1 MSNLKNLLN
10 QIQATPPRERTYAD
24 YLAAANLAKEL
35 PSKLEY
41 PALRVAILRN
51 FTVEPLLPILEVEI
65 LLAGFSPEIWV
76 NDFDAT
82 ASDVLGGNSSLEA
95 FSPDFIVMLNWL
107 ETLSPTLSTQF
118 LSQTK
123 EGIDEEVTRV
133 RQWYR
138 DIEIHL
144 RKKFSS
150 PIIINNFPLPSEVT
164 LGILD
169 AQDTQYQLHTS
180 QMLNE
185 SILLD
190 SKAVEDIY
198 VMDAVRIFAADGF
211 FNCFNSR
218 HWQMARA
225 PLSQTALL
233 RFGYE
238 LGKFI
243 RALRGKSKKC
253 LVLDCD
259 NTLWGGVIGEDG
271 MDGIKLGTTFP
282 GSSYKSFQ
290 EEVLNLRERGV
301 ILALCSKNNEQD
313 VLQVLNTHPEML
325 IKQKHLATWQVNWD
339 DKATNLRRLAE
350 ELNIGLDS
358 FVFVDDSDFDVN
370 WVREQLPE
378 VSVIHLKGNTS
389 NYRSLLSSFGYF
401 DALTFTSEDRR
412 KNEMYGE
419 ARVRK
424 QLESSAGSME
434 DYLVNLGLEAQ
445 IGVPAPSDI
454 ARCSQLTQ
462 KTNQFNLT
470 TIRYS
475 EGQIKDLIDNPN
487 ADVFYLRV
495 KDKIADLGLIG
506 VAIVRY
512 EVQIAT
518 VESFMMSCRAIGRGA
533 ETALLAFIA
542 ERAKLGYG
550 ANSLQAKYLHTS
562 KNESLVSSFYKDHHF
577 DLVSQSDKDTNWTF
591 DLQSNDLHYPEWI
604 KIVKP

>member
-1 MSNLKNLLN
+1 
-10 QIQATPPRERTYAD
+10 
-24 YLAAANLAKEL
+24 
-35 PSKLEY
+35 
-41 PALRVAILRN
+41 
-51 FTVEPLLPILEVEI
+51 
-65 LLAGFSPEIWV
+65 
-76 NDFDAT
+76 
-82 ASDVLGGNSSLEA
+82 
-95 FSPDFIVMLNWL
+95 
-107 ETLSPTLSTQF
+107 
-118 LSQTK
+118 
-123 EGIDEEVTRV
+123 
-133 RQWYR
+133 
-138 DIEIHL
+138 
-144 RKKFSS
+144 
-150 PIIINNFPLPSEVT
+150 
-164 LGILD
+164 
-169 AQDTQYQLHTS
+169 
-180 QMLNE
+180 MLNE

-190 SKAVEDIY
+190 SKAVEDVY
-198 VMDAVRIFAADGF
+198 VMDAARIFAADGF
-211 FNCFNSR
+211 FNCFNGR

-225 PLSQTALL
+225 PLSQIALL

-358 FVFVDDSDFDVN
+358 FVFVDDSDFEVN

-419 ARVRK
+419 ARVRR
-424 QLESSAGSME
+424 QLESSASSME

-445 IGVPAPSDI
+445 IGIPAPSDI

-475 EGQIKDLIDNPN
+475 EGQIRDLIDNPN
-487 ADVFYLRV
+487 ADVFCLRV

-506 VAIVRY
+506 VAIVKY
-512 EVQIAT
+512 EAQIAT
-518 VESFMMSCRAIGRGA
+518 IESFMMSCRAIGRGA

-542 ERAKLGYG
+542 ETAKLAHGK
-550 ANSLQAKYLHTS
+550 NSLQAKYLHTP
-562 KNESLVSSFYKDHHF
+562 KNESLVSSFYKDHYF
-577 DLVSQSDKDTNWTF
+577 ELVSQSEKDTNWSF
-591 DLQSNDLHYPEWI
+591 NLQSNDLNYPQWI
-604 KIVKP
+604 KIVKL

>member
-1 MSNLKNLLN
+1 MSDLTNLLK
-10 QIQATPPRERTYAD
+10 QIQATPPRERVYAD
-24 YLAAANLAKEL
+24 YLAAANLAKEAASDL
-35 PSKLEY
+35 QFPPLKV
-41 PALRVAILRN
+41 ALLRN
-51 FTVEPLLPILEVEI
+51 FTIEPLLPVLEVEI

-82 ASDVLGGNSSLEA
+82 ASDVLGGNANLEA
-95 FSPDFIVMLNWL
+95 FSPDFIMLLNWL
-107 ETLSPTLSTQF
+107 ETLSPILSSQF
-118 LSQTK
+118 LSRPRD
-123 EGIDEEVTRV
+123 GIDEEVIRV

-138 DIEIHL
+138 DIETRL
-144 RKKFSS
+144 RNRFSA
-150 PIIINNFPLPSEVT
+150 PIIVNNFPLPSEVT

-190 SKAVEDIY
+190 SKEMEDIY
-198 VMDAVRIFAADGF
+198 VMDAARIFAADGF

-225 PLSQTALL
+225 PLSQIALL

-271 MDGIKLGTTFP
+271 VDGIKIGTTFP
-282 GSSYKSFQ
+282 GSPYKSFQ
-290 EEVLNLRERGV
+290 EEILNLRERGV

-313 VLQVLNTHPEML
+313 VLHVLNTHPEIL
-325 IKQKHLATWQVNWD
+325 IKQNHLAAWQINWD

-358 FVFVDDSDFDVN
+358 IVFVDDSDFEVN
-370 WVREQLPE
+370 WIHEQLPE

-419 ARVRK
+419 ERVRK
-424 QLESSAGSME
+424 QLESSASSME
-434 DYLVNLGLEAQ
+434 DYLVKLGLEAQ
-445 IGVPAPSDI
+445 IGIPMLSDV

-475 EGQIKDLIDNPN
+475 EGQIRDLIDSPN

-495 KDKIADLGLIG
+495 KDKIADLGLVG
-506 VAIVRY
+506 VAIVKY
-512 EVQIAT
+512 EAQIAT

-533 ETALLAFIA
+533 ETALLAYIA
-542 ERAKLGYG
+542 ERAKLAHG
-550 ANSLQAKYLHTS
+550 ANVLQAKYLYTP
-562 KNESLVSSFYKDHHF
+562 KNETLVSSFYKNHDF
-577 DLVSQSDKDTNWTF
+577 ALVSQSEKDTNWIF
-591 DLQSNDLHYPEWI
+591 DLQSSNLHYPQWI
-604 KIVKP
+604 KILKI